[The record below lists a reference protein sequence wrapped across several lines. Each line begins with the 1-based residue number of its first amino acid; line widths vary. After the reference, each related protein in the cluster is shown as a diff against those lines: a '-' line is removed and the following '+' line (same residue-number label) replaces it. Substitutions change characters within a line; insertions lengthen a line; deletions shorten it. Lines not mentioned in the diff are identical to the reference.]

1 MALNYSVVAQSVDEV
16 RDTGNSPSVSMW
28 EFLQATGQEDLLR
41 TISIYGESGKTR
53 EQARTYYMNG
63 EALRVWRAMGKA
75 PTIVGE
81 MHRPAKTAAM
91 VFGVPYSQ

>member
-1 MALNYSVVAQSVDEV
+1 MALNYSVVAQSVEEV
-16 RDTGNSPSVSMW
+16 RDTRNSPSISMW
-28 EFLQATGQEDLLR
+28 EYLQATGQEDLLR

-53 EQARTYYMNG
+53 EQARTYYMNA